1 MVKIEGGDGSSFEK
15 AIIISDCNDM
25 EGVKQEYIEL
35 RKRFGNYKLINQTL
49 MDYKDKLYDK
59 LKVSLDNNKEIDVFF
74 DITNFFGKGFEI

>member
-59 LKVSLDNNKEIDVFF
+59 LKVSLDTNKEIDVFF
-74 DITNFFGKGFEI
+74 DITNFFVKGFEI

>member
-59 LKVSLDNNKEIDVFF
+59 LKVSLDTNKEIDVFF